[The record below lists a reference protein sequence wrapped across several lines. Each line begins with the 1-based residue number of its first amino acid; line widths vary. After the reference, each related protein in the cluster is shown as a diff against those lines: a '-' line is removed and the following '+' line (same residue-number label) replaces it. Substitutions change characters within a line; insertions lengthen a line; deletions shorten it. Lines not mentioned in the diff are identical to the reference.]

1 MTQITPTSPREVIVA
16 AFVAAVDA
24 RCPLCGASIL
34 SIGRGGRV
42 EAEDLH
48 PVPLY
53 RTRHAGEGYM
63 LCEECGVLAQLPGD
77 ITLN

>member
-1 MTQITPTSPREVIVA
+1 MATGFVFA
-16 AFVAAVDA
+16 ADA
-24 RCPLCGASIL
+24 RCPLCGETIL

-53 RTRHAGEGYM
+53 RSRRAGEGYM
-63 LCEECGVLAQLPGD
+63 LCDECGLLAELPAD
-77 ITLN
+77 LTLN